1 MVSLKSFFK
10 RLLRLFRLKRKRS
23 SAAAEGNNHNGNSL
37 ANPDQISVPP
47 TSTRP
52 LSSGNVI
59 YGLKELYVPNNA
71 VVDTVFLH
79 GLTGR
84 ADTTFIHKATG
95 TFWPQDLLPKD
106 IENARILTFG
116 YDADVVHLFQPAGQN
131 SLSSHARNLLND
143 LVAKRDD
150 ADSASS
156 NIIFVAHSLGG
167 LVAKKTIALSENLTD
182 HNSSQIGK
190 HTIGIVFLGTPH
202 RGVDLAPFA
211 KALSNIVQ
219 ASGKGINTN
228 IIGVL
233 ERNSEVLAELEESFT
248 NWYERNRGRFELCCF
263 FEELEFPGVGIVVQ
277 RESAII
283 SGRPHGSI
291 HANHSGMV
299 TFSNSGDA
307 GYERVCGFLKRWIQD
322 RGTDEGQSSQQ
333 Q

>member
-1 MVSLKSFFK
+1 M
-10 RLLRLFRLKRKRS
+10 
-23 SAAAEGNNHNGNSL
+23 
-37 ANPDQISVPP
+37 
-47 TSTRP
+47 
-52 LSSGNVI
+52 
-59 YGLKELYVPNNA
+59 
-71 VVDTVFLH
+71 
-79 GLTGR
+79 
-84 ADTTFIHKATG
+84 
-95 TFWPQDLLPKD
+95 
-106 IENARILTFG
+106 
-116 YDADVVHLFQPAGQN
+116 
-131 SLSSHARNLLND
+131 
-143 LVAKRDD
+143 
-150 ADSASS
+150 
-156 NIIFVAHSLGG
+156 
-167 LVAKKTIALSENLTD
+167 AKKTIALSENLTD

-291 HANHSGMV
+291 HANHSVGRLP
-299 TFSNSGDA
+299 F
-307 GYERVCGFLKRWIQD
+307 R
-322 RGTDEGQSSQQ
+322 
-333 Q
+333 